1 MARIAIAA
9 LWLLHFLPLPWLARI
24 GRVLG
29 FILYSSAAKRRRIG
43 RINLRLCFPELDDR
57 ARERLLRRHFAAIAQ
72 SLLDRGVLWW
82 SSEARIRQCVR
93 VEGQEHMDA
102 VRGRPV
108 IWLAPHFV
116 GLDMGGVRISVDY
129 QVVSIY
135 AKQKNPLFDALFLRG
150 RMRLGS
156 PLLLSRQDG
165 VRAVVRALKAGMPF
179 YYLPDMDYGPR
190 DAIFVPFFGVPA
202 ATITGMS
209 RLAKL
214 SGAVVVPCVTRQ
226 RADDKGYVVRFYP
239 PWQDY
244 PSDELE
250 ADTRRM
256 NAFVEDRVRE
266 MPEQY
271 HWLHKRF
278 KTRPAGEA
286 GFYEGIKKNTRRK
299 GG

>member
-9 LWLLHFLPLPWLARI
+9 LWLLHFLPLSWLARI

-29 FILYSSAAKRRRIG
+29 FILYLSAAKRRRIG
-43 RINLRLCFPELDDR
+43 RINLRLCFPELDGR

-82 SSEARIRQCVR
+82 SSEARIRACVR

-116 GLDMGGVRISVDY
+116 GLDMGGVRISADY
-129 QVVSIY
+129 RVVSIY
-135 AKQKNPLFDALFLRG
+135 SKQKNPLFDALFLRG
-150 RMRLGS
+150 RMRLGA
-156 PLLLSRQDG
+156 PVLLSRQDG

-209 RLAKL
+209 RLARL

-226 RADDKGYVVRFYP
+226 RPDGKGYVVRFYP
-239 PWQDY
+239 PWEGY
-244 PSDELE
+244 PSDDLE

-256 NAFVEDRVRE
+256 NAFVEERVRE
-266 MPEQY
+266 MPAQY

-278 KTRPAGEA
+278 KTRPAGES
-286 GFYEGIKKNTRRK
+286 GLYEGIKKNTRR
-299 GG
+299 GGG